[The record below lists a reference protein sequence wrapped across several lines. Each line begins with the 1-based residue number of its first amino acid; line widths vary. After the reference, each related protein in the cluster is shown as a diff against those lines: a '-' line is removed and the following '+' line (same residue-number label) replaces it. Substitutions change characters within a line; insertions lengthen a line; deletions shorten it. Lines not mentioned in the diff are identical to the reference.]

1 MFKIPIQCSVMVVF
15 NVLYD
20 LVWFVLVYGFTYK
33 AVDYL
38 FKEYAQVVKILFDV
52 NVRLFDYKTELSSKE
67 RHHILC
73 ACSTPVSFIVLTI
86 NPITH
91 CVLYGLIMNMVDVV
105 DLNRILLYVLL
116 FKAAK
121 KVDLM
126 SRNVTFRPFST
137 FDDAN
142 ILFQLIYLLLN
153 YHNVSVAVP
162 VLFQLI
168 DEMSNMNYLIRTLLS
183 AHDFL
188 SSSDTWI
195 KERLLSIAVKL
206 EGRRQKIVD
215 VKLVVLGIV
224 VFISFL
230 YSTLSSSG
238 EIAFY
243 YYAVSRIAHAYRY
256 ERVDKLA

>member
-1 MFKIPIQCSVMVVF
+1 MVVF

-20 LVWFVLVYGFTYK
+20 LLWFVFVYGFTYK

-38 FKEYAQVVKILFDV
+38 FREYAQVVKILFDV
-52 NVRLFDYKTELSSKE
+52 NVRIFNYKTELSSKE
-67 RHHILC
+67 RHHVLC
-73 ACSTPVSFIVLTI
+73 ACSTPVSFAILTI

-91 CVLYGLIMNMVDVV
+91 CVLYGLIINMIDVV

-116 FKAAK
+116 FKIAK
-121 KVDLM
+121 AVDLM
-126 SRNVTFRPFST
+126 SSKVLFRPFNK

-142 ILFQLIYLLLN
+142 VLCQLIYLLLN

-168 DEMSNMNYLIRTLLS
+168 DEISNLNYLVRTMLS

-188 SSSDTWI
+188 SDSDTRV
-195 KERLLSIAVKL
+195 KVKLLSMAVAL
-206 EGRRQKIVD
+206 ESRHLNIVD
-215 VKLVVLGIV
+215 VKLVILGIV

-230 YSTLSSSG
+230 YSTLSSTG

-243 YYAVSRIAHAYRY
+243 YYAVARIAHAYRY
-256 ERVDKLA
+256 ERVDKQV